1 MRRITRHMTLLQLR
15 PLAWTCA
22 AVCLALGPAL
32 PALALDDGGGR
43 SVFAYGSGERAL
55 AMGAAFAGIADDA
68 SAPIWNPGG
77 LGVVERREVQASHTN
92 LFGLG
97 FNEQYASLVLPSW
110 RLGVAS
116 LTFRRFAVDGIEQ
129 RDDRNRLLDSNLKD
143 AETEM
148 ALGYGRRLGDAW
160 SLGGTVKVLH
170 QNLAGYSGT
179 GIGVDL
185 GVRVQPLLAAGVA
198 SQAAESLHLGLA
210 VRNLVEPAIR
220 LAEDSVPDPTA
231 VRLGLAWDQPLG
243 SMNLL
248 LAGDVE
254 KTRDMSTRLHVG
266 AELRVVKEL
275 ALRVGSNNGML
286 AAGLGASWK
295 DVGINYTF
303 EDNVLGSVNRIGIQL
318 EFGLSVQ
325 ESRQLA
331 LQSEEDAL
339 QQRMNAAFERDRL
352 QRIEN
357 FVHQVEQDLADGR
370 WDDALDVIG
379 MLKVLEPY
387 DERFVALEDAA
398 WRGRGLTREQAGDLP
413 EATLSYSRAL
423 AVAPDDSVSA
433 QALTRVRA
441 ESQRRAQRSHEIRE
455 LFDAGMDAFVAN
467 DLVTARTR
475 FQHLLDLAPGD
486 EDAQS
491 MLGRTRDLIAQ
502 QAREEQQAAQA
513 RTASSDQARRQAET
527 EASRARQ
534 NVPAPVATV
543 TPPANP
549 NPRPLTD
556 AQRRQMAELYRS
568 GIRAAENG
576 KADDAVRYWELVW
589 SSDPGYELVAEYL
602 KREYLARGMESFAA
616 GRLDDAVRDWEKA
629 LRVDPDDERAKGYLE
644 RARQQQNRIREI
656 STN

>member
-1 MRRITRHMTLLQLR
+1 MRRITRQMMLPQLA
-15 PLAWTCA
+15 PLVWTCA

-32 PALALDDGGGR
+32 PARALDDGGGR

-55 AMGAAFAGIADDA
+55 AMGAAFAGVADDA

-92 LFGLG
+92 LFGFG

-129 RDDRNRLLDSNLKD
+129 RDDRNRLLNSNLKD

-185 GVRVQPLLAAGVA
+185 GVRVQPLLAAGVG
-198 SQAAESLHLGLA
+198 SQAAESLYLGLA

-254 KTRDMSTRLHVG
+254 KTRDMNTRLHVG

-275 ALRVGSNNGML
+275 ALRVGSNNGTL
-286 AAGLGASWK
+286 AAGLGLSWK
-295 DVGINYTF
+295 DVGVNYTF
-303 EDNVLGSVNRIGIQL
+303 EDNVLGSVNRVGIQL
-318 EFGLSVQ
+318 AFGLSVQ

-331 LQSEEDAL
+331 LQSEEEDL
-339 QQRMNAAFERDRL
+339 QRRMNAAFERDRL

-357 FVHQVEQDLADGR
+357 FVHQVEQDLADGH
-370 WDDALDVIG
+370 WNDALDVIG

-387 DERFVALEDAA
+387 DERFVVLEDAA
-398 WRGRGLTREQAGDLP
+398 WRGRGLTHEQAGDLP

-423 AVAPDDSVSA
+423 AVAPDDTVSA
-433 QALTRVRA
+433 QALRRVRA

-455 LFDAGMDAFVAN
+455 LFDAGMDAFVAD

-491 MLGRTRDLIAQ
+491 MLGRTRDLLAQ
-502 QAREEQQAAQA
+502 QAREEQQAEQA
-513 RTASSDQARRQAET
+513 RTASADQARRQAET
-527 EASRARQ
+527 ESTRARQ

-543 TPPANP
+543 TPPAGP

-589 SSDPGYELVAEYL
+589 SADPGYELVAEYL

-616 GRLDDAVRDWEKA
+616 GRLDDAVRDWEQA